1 MLISRKPLVL
11 AGLALL
17 GCVAFSL
24 AAFSEVQ
31 ADELKEDRKTEAA
44 PKATEDTETKLS
56 AAIDREIAKLWERD
70 GIKPGAQSS
79 DEEFLRRVYIDTVG
93 MPPSPDEVVAFLK
106 DESTDKRSVLIDKLV
121 DDRRFGEH
129 IADQW
134 LDIMIGRGKGGKDD
148 GMILGIWLADEI
160 NAGRG
165 FDEVIYEIISAS
177 GTMADNPPVAYYSSK
192 KNLMTQDVAGEAAKH
207 FTGVQIQCAQCHDH
221 PYEENWHVADFNG
234 VAAFFW
240 PLRVNRNGKAQ
251 PRLGVVSDRKGKP
264 VPFKDVEKKIKSS
277 TPDQLPTLL
286 KSARFQAP
294 KYLEGAEA
302 GIKDARNWRS
312 GWAKW
317 VVSKDNTQTQRYL
330 ANRFWS
336 FLFGMGLQNPVDD
349 FNSFNEPSHPELL
362 NLLAVD
368 LRDHD
373 YDIKRLYRAVLKSRT
388 WQLSSDEVKGAE
400 LWHFANHPVRQLSPE
415 QFFAALL
422 NVQSAAQ
429 RGRAV
434 KSGGGNPYTK
444 MRRQAEGKDPRTKDK
459 KIEYDLDSIKKLEA
473 IYATGSEEWFVRRSA
488 SRNFASY
495 TEDDEMIEADAFS
508 LTIDQALLLMNGKE
522 TNFLSDWSRGS
533 VLDTVVSAHKDDAA
547 RIEQL
552 YLIVLSRR
560 PTAIETKRMLDYA
573 KESKGSE
580 GAWEDILFSLLVSS
594 EFSTNH

>member
-1 MLISRKPLVL
+1 MLIFRRPLVL
-11 AGLALL
+11 AGLALF
-17 GCVAFSL
+17 GCVAFCL
-24 AAFSEVQ
+24 AAFSDVQ

-44 PKATEDTETKLS
+44 PEDAEVKLTG
-56 AAIDREIAKLWERD
+56 AIDSEIAKIWQRD
-70 GIKPGAQSS
+70 GIKPGAQSG
-79 DEEFLRRVYIDTVG
+79 DEEFLRRAYIDTVG
-93 MPPSPDEVVAFLK
+93 MPPAPDEVVAFVK
-106 DESTDKRSVLIDKLV
+106 DKSPDKRSALIDKLV
-121 DDRRFGEH
+121 DDPRFGEH

-134 LDIMIGRGKGGKDD
+134 LDILVGRGRGGKED
-148 GMILGIWLADEI
+148 GMILGIWLASEI

-165 FDEVIYEIISAS
+165 FDEIVYEIISAE
-177 GTMADNPPVAYYSSK
+177 GTMADNPAVGYYSSK

-221 PYEENWHVADFNG
+221 PYEEKWHVADFNG

-240 PLRVNRNGKAQ
+240 PLRVNRKGKAQ

-264 VPFKDVEKKIKSS
+264 VPFKEVEKKINAS

-294 KYLEGAEA
+294 KYLEGDEA
-302 GIKDARNWRS
+302 DIKDARNWRS

-336 FLFGMGLQNPVDD
+336 FLFGMGLLNPVDD
-349 FNSFNEPSHPELL
+349 FNSFNEASHPELL
-362 NLLAVD
+362 NLLAAD

-388 WQLSSDEVKGAE
+388 WQLSSGEVKGAE

-422 NVQSAAQ
+422 NVQATAE

-434 KSGGGNPYTK
+434 KGGGNPYTK
-444 MRRQAEGKDPRTKDK
+444 MRRQAEGKDPRTRNK
-459 KIEYDLDSIKKLEA
+459 KIEYDLENIKKLEA
-473 IYATGSEEWFVRRSA
+473 IYATGSEEWFVRRGA
-488 SRNFASY
+488 SRGFASY
-495 TEDDEMIEADAFS
+495 SEDDEMIEADAFS

-533 VLDTVVSAHKDDAA
+533 VLDTLVSAYETETA
-547 RIEQL
+547 RIERL

-560 PTAIETKRMLDYA
+560 PTEAETKRMLAYVKD
-573 KESKGSE
+573 SKGSE
-580 GAWEDILFSLLVSS
+580 GAWEDIMFSLLVSS